1 MPRFDPKL
9 MLLMKASMISTTITL
24 VLLFAV
30 CIYYE
35 RTKAELRE
43 HQKAARRGQTRR
55 QIMIEHMVSWARA
68 KKRSNLWESGPSN
81 RATDDVK
88 VGSENGKVLVLCL
101 GKAPRKVIPQHLTIT
116 QKLEG
121 GYNWE
126 LWRDTKSISFARV
139 VPMLFFADHLTLD
152 P

>member
-1 MPRFDPKL
+1 MDESIRENLSSARHATKFDVNWSRLCCVAAAAMPRFDPKL
-9 MLLMKASMISTTITL
+9 MLLMKASMISTAITL

-68 KKRSNLWESGPSN
+68 KKRQ
-81 RATDDVK
+81 DFD
-88 VGSENGKVLVLCL
+88 
-101 GKAPRKVIPQHLTIT
+101 LT
-116 QKLEG
+116 
-121 GYNWE
+121 
-126 LWRDTKSISFARV
+126 AV
-139 VPMLFFADHLTLD
+139 AV
-152 P
+152 